1 MSSSLNRYIEDAMLK
16 QHYYDGGD
24 RTKTEENQNKKSEW
38 EKRLL
43 GHKTVKRTKNIMTKE
58 SKGSRQTTKVSFFN
72 QVMMA
77 GFCKQKP
84 KELFSCMA
92 LYKTRLRVVFGK

>member
-1 MSSSLNRYIEDAMLK
+1 MMEEIEQK
-16 QHYYDGGD
+16 QKK
-24 RTKTEENQNKKSEW
+24 TKTRKVN
-38 EKRLL
+38 EKRDYWD
-43 GHKTVKRTKNIMTKE
+43 TRRVKRTKNIMTKE

-84 KELFSCMA
+84 KELFSYMA
-92 LYKTRLRVVFGK
+92 LYKTRLRVVFGTW

>member
-1 MSSSLNRYIEDAMLK
+1 MM
-16 QHYYDGGD
+16 
-24 RTKTEENQNKKSEW
+24 EERMRKRKNKSKSKPKLEMN
-38 EKRLL
+38 EKRDYWDRRR
-43 GHKTVKRTKNIMTKE
+43 VKRTKNIMTKE

-84 KELFSCMA
+84 KELFSYMA
-92 LYKTRLRVVFGK
+92 LYKTMLRVVFGK